1 MIDVGPAPFP
11 TVPGLL
17 VAGSSHAEAP
27 SILREGMRTHPLG
40 YAHFPTRPFFSA
52 RAFTCGFGRRT
63 SKRGVHTGYAHGTYP
78 SGAPESA
85 SNRAHETGAAP
96 HCAAPPRLYFGI
108 TRVSA
113 LYVGQPA
120 IRRLD
125 PLRSFYQR
133 PKPIN
138 ESETLA
144 SALARSYRVSV
155 ARKAGPNPATRSL
168 FIGLASSAGRFV
180 GSDD

>member
-27 SILREGMRTHPLG
+27 SILREGMRTHPIG

-113 LYVGQPA
+113 NQYWTTGYSTWARFECSCHQSVPKYVSENVGECA
-120 IRRLD
+120 
-125 PLRSFYQR
+125 R
-133 PKPIN
+133 P
-138 ESETLA
+138 
-144 SALARSYRVSV
+144 RCYRTSV
-155 ARKAGPNPATRSL
+155 ARSAGPNCTFSSL
-168 FIGLASSAGRFV
+168 FTGLASF
-180 GSDD
+180 